1 MKSRNGKIALHVI
14 GSLCFLALPV
24 IFSTDSIPQ
33 LLHIPGFVRDF
44 ATYVV
49 LLIVF
54 YAMYYFVVPQFFL
67 TRKYVAFALIVL
79 AGFAVVVVL
88 PAMISG
94 PIRFGGPGAVGPPQQ
109 SVHPGTGM
117 QGQNMPPPPS
127 RDIIPQPNSTGN
139 DQPITR
145 HQPGINPPPL
155 LHQIE
160 RNVFRYVI
168 VLVIAILLCISKRL
182 KQAQQDK
189 LDAELSYL
197 KAQINPHFLFNT
209 LNSIYSLAITRSELT
224 ATSVLKLSEM
234 MRYVTTEAHSELVL
248 LEKEINYVSNYI
260 ELQRIRLGKTVNI
273 DYQTTGTNGQKRI
286 APLVLIPFV
295 ENAFKYGVNPEEES
309 VVTIRITIT
318 AQKLTMFVGNK
329 IVKIDV
335 LDEYKSGHGM
345 DNVTQRLQ
353 MGYPGK
359 HKLNVTRDGDEYHV
373 NLELDL

>member
-1 MKSRNGKIALHVI
+1 MKTRQGKIVLHVL
-14 GSLCFLALPV
+14 GSICFLSLP
-24 IFSTDSIPQ
+24 ILFSPNS
-33 LLHIPGFVRDF
+33 LANSFAASGFVRDF
-44 ATYVV
+44 FTYVF
-49 LLIVF
+49 LLIIF
-54 YAMYYFVVPQFFL
+54 YAFYFFVVPKFFL
-67 TRKYVAFALIVL
+67 TRKYILFALITL
-79 AGFAVVVVL
+79 LSFVVVVVA
-88 PAMISG
+88 PAIISG
-94 PIRFGGPGAVGPPQQ
+94 PIKLGMPQRNGPPELQFQ
-109 SVHPGTGM
+109 PPSGPPPGM
-117 QGQNMPPPPS
+117 PQGQFAPPQARPMPDHEVMH
-127 RDIIPQPNSTGN
+127 R
-139 DQPITR
+139 
-145 HQPGINPPPL
+145 PGIDPPPL

-160 RNVFRYVI
+160 RNVFRFVI
-168 VLVIAILLCISKRL
+168 VLVIAILLCVSKRL

-224 ATSVLKLSEM
+224 AAAVLKLSEM

-260 ELQRIRLGKTVNI
+260 ELQRIRLGKTVRI
-273 DYQTTGTNGQKRI
+273 DYQTTGTSGQKRI

-345 DNVTQRLQ
+345 DNVSQRLQ
-353 MGYPGK
+353 IGYPGK
-359 HKLNVTRDGDEYHV
+359 HKLNVSREGDEYHV

>member
-1 MKSRNGKIALHVI
+1 
-14 GSLCFLALPV
+14 
-24 IFSTDSIPQ
+24 
-33 LLHIPGFVRDF
+33 
-44 ATYVV
+44 
-49 LLIVF
+49 
-54 YAMYYFVVPQFFL
+54 
-67 TRKYVAFALIVL
+67 
-79 AGFAVVVVL
+79 
-88 PAMISG
+88 
-94 PIRFGGPGAVGPPQQ
+94 
-109 SVHPGTGM
+109 
-117 QGQNMPPPPS
+117 
-127 RDIIPQPNSTGN
+127 
-139 DQPITR
+139 
-145 HQPGINPPPL
+145 
-155 LHQIE
+155 
-160 RNVFRYVI
+160 VI
-168 VLVIAILLCISKRL
+168 VLVIAILLCVSKRL

-224 ATSVLKLSEM
+224 AAAVLKLSEM

-260 ELQRIRLGKTVNI
+260 ELQRIRLGKTVRI
-273 DYQTTGTNGQKRI
+273 DYQTTGTSGQKRI

-345 DNVTQRLQ
+345 DNVSQRLQ
-353 MGYPGK
+353 IGYPGK
-359 HKLNVTRDGDEYHV
+359 HKLNVSREGDEYHV